1 MAERKTRKIHPPEFK
16 AKIALEAIIGDR
28 TITEIAK
35 EYGLYPNQVIQ
46 WKTQGLEGLVDSF
59 RQSEKPVQA
68 TLAKAGRR
76 NSHLNSLFQ
85 QVDKL
90 VKGEEEE
97 EPVSDEVEEP
107 EEKPEEKPVKT
118 RRTRKSSKSAS

>member
-1 MAERKTRKIHPPEFK
+1 MAERKPRKTHPPEFK
-16 AKIALEAIIGDR
+16 AKIALEAIIGDK

-46 WKTQGLEGLVDSF
+46 WKTQGLEGLVDAF
-59 RQSEKPVQA
+59 KQTERQVQA
-68 TLAKAGRR
+68 APAKGGRKD
-76 NSHLNSLFQ
+76 SHLNSLFQ

-97 EPVSDEVEEP
+97 EPEEDEVEEP
-107 EEKPEEKPVKT
+107 IEEEKPT
-118 RRTRKSSKSAS
+118 RARRGRKSSKSDG

>member
-1 MAERKTRKIHPPEFK
+1 MAEKRTRKIHPPEFK
-16 AKIALEAIIGDR
+16 AKIVLEAIIGDK

-46 WKTQGLEGLVDSF
+46 WKSQGLEGLVDAF
-59 RQSEKPVQA
+59 KQTERQVQA
-68 TLAKAGRR
+68 APAKGGRKD
-76 NSHLNSLFQ
+76 SHLNSLFQ

-97 EPVSDEVEEP
+97 EPEEEEIEEP
-107 EEKPEEKPVKT
+107 AEEEKPARV
-118 RRTRKSSKSAS
+118 RRGRKSSKSDS

>member
-1 MAERKTRKIHPPEFK
+1 MAEKRTRKTHPPEFK
-16 AKIALEAIIGDR
+16 AKVALEAIIGDR

-46 WKTQGLEGLVDSF
+46 WKTQGLEGLVDAF
-59 RQSEKPVQA
+59 KQTEKAVQA
-68 TLAKAGRR
+68 TPAKGGKRD
-76 NSHLNSLFQ
+76 NHLNSLFQ

-97 EPVSDEVEEP
+97 EPETEEVEEP
-107 EEKPEEKPVKT
+107 EAEKPARAKRGRKT
-118 RRTRKSSKSAS
+118 SKQ